1 MNREIR
7 DFNQTMLDFLKENQ
21 KRRQETEAYEEA
33 FNKLSNEERKII
45 NSVELKIS
53 KAKLEELE
61 FKTIKEEEKQIKE
74 LTKKIEDNKR
84 QNKRQNKR
92 LNSIG
97 KATLCVGGAIV
108 YLALTIGK

>member
-53 KAKLEELE
+53 KAKLEELK
-61 FKTIKEEEKQIKE
+61 FKKIKEEEKQIKE
-74 LTKKIEDNKR
+74 LTKEIED
-84 QNKRQNKR
+84 NKRQNKR

>member
-45 NSVELKIS
+45 NSV
-53 KAKLEELE
+53 
-61 FKTIKEEEKQIKE
+61 
-74 LTKKIEDNKR
+74 
-84 QNKRQNKR
+84 
-92 LNSIG
+92 
-97 KATLCVGGAIV
+97 
-108 YLALTIGK
+108 